1 MLTDE
6 EIGAF
11 LRSKGHADSEQT
23 VLQFKWRE
31 VITFMEA
38 NPHVLLQLLDEPTA
52 PLPQHAQT
60 PSAAA
65 SRAQFERRHIKN
77 LRSSDP
83 RQANM
88 LQALQMTAAHAKS
101 PAALAR
107 ASLSPPVNDSDYFVT
122 RASMPLN
129 PIAAKLSKRGRRDL
143 YLTQNRSRSKEA
155 EEGVGSSMEAH
166 KRRKG
171 KMSHRRAKLAH
182 RDVKG
187 MS

>member
-65 SRAQFERRHIKN
+65 SRA
-77 LRSSDP
+77 
-83 RQANM
+83 
-88 LQALQMTAAHAKS
+88 
-101 PAALAR
+101 
-107 ASLSPPVNDSDYFVT
+107 
-122 RASMPLN
+122 
-129 PIAAKLSKRGRRDL
+129 
-143 YLTQNRSRSKEA
+143 
-155 EEGVGSSMEAH
+155 
-166 KRRKG
+166 
-171 KMSHRRAKLAH
+171 
-182 RDVKG
+182 
-187 MS
+187 